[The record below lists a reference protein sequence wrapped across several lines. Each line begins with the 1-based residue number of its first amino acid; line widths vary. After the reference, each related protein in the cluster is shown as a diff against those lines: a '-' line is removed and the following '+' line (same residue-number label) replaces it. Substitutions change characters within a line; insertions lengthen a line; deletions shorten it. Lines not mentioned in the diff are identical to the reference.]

1 MGSSREIAVTRTR
14 LFPNHYRAPQARA
27 PHTGESSRRAEDAT
41 TGMSPRASRKVPVSA
56 LYLPRRSQ
64 PTDVH
69 PPPPTP
75 PTAHISASTAR
86 NATVARRPTPLR
98 PKCGRCGLDGLLAD
112 GIAVPLA
119 HQQCALDHAC
129 GAWPPRPSA
138 HALDVLCRPRHLAPS
153 TPSRPQ
159 GHGSTAARGVAWGAA
174 ALKKVRQS
182 SCPRDAP
189 MVLDE
194 MAVPFVHS
202 Q

>member
-41 TGMSPRASRKVPVSA
+41 SPRASRKVPVSA

-75 PTAHISASTAR
+75 PTAHISASAAR
-86 NATVARRPTPLR
+86 NATVAGRPTPLR
-98 PKCGRCGLDGLLAD
+98 PQCGRCGLNGLLAD

-129 GAWPPRPSA
+129 GAWPPRPPA

-153 TPSRPQ
+153 TPPRPQ
-159 GHGSTAARGVAWGAA
+159 GHSSTAARGVAWGGAA
-174 ALKKVRQS
+174 GSTEESLNTNCS
-182 SCPRDAP
+182 RDAP

-194 MAVPFVHS
+194 MAIPFVDS